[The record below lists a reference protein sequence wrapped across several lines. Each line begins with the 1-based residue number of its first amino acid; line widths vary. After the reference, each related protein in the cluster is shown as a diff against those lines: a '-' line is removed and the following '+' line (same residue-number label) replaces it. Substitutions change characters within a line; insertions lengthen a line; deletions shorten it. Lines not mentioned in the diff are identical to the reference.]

1 MLTGAMVISADLGIK
16 LENVTLEDLG
26 SADRIVI
33 DKDTTLIIGGRGRA
47 VAVEQRCD
55 EIRRQIKDT
64 TSNYDKDKLAERLAK
79 PSGGIAVIRVG
90 TVSEDGLKR
99 LEEAFDEAINST
111 KAAAVEGMYL
121 AAGRRSYARSKPS
134 SPKSDRARVQTAPAS
149 TSCAWRSKC
158 RPVRSHAMPA
168 SMTVLWSK
176 WCAARGDRRAASTIC
191 SSPPKR
197 WSSTP

>member
-1 MLTGAMVISADLGIK
+1 MISADLGIK

-26 SADRIVI
+26 SADHIVI
-33 DKDTTLIIGGRGRA
+33 DKDTTLIIGGRGKA

-64 TSNYDKDKLAERLAK
+64 TSNYDKDKLEERLAK
-79 PSGGIAVIRVG
+79 LSGGMAVIRVG

-134 SPKSDRARVQTAPAS
+134 AIVRGCRPHRRPRRAHGARSADPSDRTQ
-149 TSCAWRSKC
+149 C
-158 RPVRSHAMPA
+158 RHR
-168 SMTVLWSK
+168 
-176 WCAARGDRRAASTIC
+176 
-191 SSPPKR
+191 
-197 WSSTP
+197 